1 MILENEISKLK
12 KLVDKLIESVTEEIN
27 LLSELRGSEFIKEKK
42 SLVDVLNKLVK
53 ITLDINKS
61 LENKKDEGFLSDEDK
76 KIIDQFYK
84 KYNLEKTN
92 EK

>member
-42 SLVDVLNKLVK
+42 SLVDMLNKLVK